1 MPEHPTCNKI
11 ELTFVAAGLQPCVG
25 HGLKAMLAPV
35 DPRIHVEVQ
44 EQVSRLPE
52 TIRSL
57 RPHAVIVD
65 TDGPF
70 ETILNELVTLRDEL
84 PDTYLIILYSR
95 LDQTAIPRLVELAP
109 RAFLSKLLDA
119 VELASSLRL
128 IARGHM
134 VLGSEILEHL
144 VPRCL
149 PASPPALDETE
160 QTLLRHVIEGRHND
174 DIARLMLISRSSVKR
189 HMEQLLTKLGVSNR
203 LQAAVLAVKGEFI

>member
-1 MPEHPTCNKI
+1 MPEHPTCSNI

-52 TIRSL
+52 TIRNV
-57 RPHAVIVD
+57 RPNAVIVD

-70 ETILNELVTLRDEL
+70 ETMFDELAELKKEL
-84 PDTYLIILYSR
+84 PDTYLVILYSR
-95 LDQTAIPRLVELAP
+95 LDQTAIPGLVRLAP

-134 VLGSEILEHL
+134 ILGSEILEHL
-144 VPRCL
+144 APRPL
-149 PASPPALDETE
+149 PACPPVLNESE

-189 HMEQLLTKLGVSNR
+189 HMEQLLAKLGVNNR